1 MADGEQQVP
10 NVGFT
15 LGEKLKRKPA
25 VSKDLKPETFWLMYE
40 DLVMITKC
48 KEVNRNWGAKR
59 ILDHVKLNTLVSER
73 LARKYLS
80 QYFYDAESGN
90 MNFKSTDLM
99 TGTGYG

>member
-15 LGEKLKRKPA
+15 LGEKLIRKPA
-25 VSKDLKPETFWLMYE
+25 VLKDLKPETFWLIYE
-40 DLVMITKC
+40 DLVMIIKY

-59 ILDHVKLNTLVSER
+59 ILDHVKLNT
-73 LARKYLS
+73 
-80 QYFYDAESGN
+80 QYFYDAERGN

-99 TGTGYG
+99 TGTGYV